1 MNNKNTIVNKEVVDI
16 TFKSITDVFSE
27 YPNFQQKL
35 SSMNVLMIPSN
46 VLNSQDPFFPQGTID
61 LYQYLLRNSPP
72 EIKVDIAI
80 LNDKYKEFPKYD
92 ETIEIA
98 TIILK
103 DICVSIIFPLISSY
117 IYDKYLSKKN
127 EEKRE
132 IISEIL
138 IIKNDTTIAYKYC
151 GPVDAYEKTI
161 LNSYNKSDAEEF
173 TKGSEG
179 K

>member
-1 MNNKNTIVNKEVVDI
+1 MNNKNTIVNKKVVDI

-46 VLNSQDPFFPQGTID
+46 VLNSQDAFFPQGTIE
-61 LYQYLLRNSPP
+61 LYQYLLHNSPP
-72 EIKVDIAI
+72 EIKIDIAV
-80 LNDKYKEFPKYD
+80 LDDKYEEFPKYH

-98 TIILK
+98 TIILQEAFL
-103 DICVSIIFPLISSY
+103 SIVLNLISSY
-117 IYDKYLSKKN
+117 IYENYLSKNK
-127 EEKRE
+127 EV
-132 IISEIL
+132 ISEIL
-138 IIKNDTTIAYKYC
+138 VNKNGATISCKYH
-151 GPVDAYEKTI
+151 GPADAYEKTI
-161 LNSYNKSDAEEF
+161 LTLYNENDAEEL